1 MTLGAVLT
9 GAEAGRVAENP
20 RAMSCDRELAPKVR
34 GHLGDGSL
42 SCGTG
47 LWLTR
52 EYQGDHRRHHL
63 TSTSVSAAALDIYSH
78 IRHRAVAS
86 LRAMPRRAPSPAGL
100 PADARFARFSSSW
113 ARAEF
118 RPRSASRTHS
128 AAGSAGG
135 LV

>member
-1 MTLGAVLT
+1 MTFGAVLT

-63 TSTSVSAAALDIYSH
+63 TSTSVIAAPLDIYSH
-78 IRHRAVAS
+78 IRHRPA
-86 LRAMPRRAPSPAGL
+86 LRSADAKARPPSARHSPAS
-100 PADARFARFSSSW
+100 RRS
-113 ARAEF
+113 RAAL
-118 RPRSASRTHS
+118 R
-128 AAGSAGG
+128 
-135 LV
+135 